1 MLNKN
6 PKTYEINT
14 RNWIKQFG
22 RDARLPDIPKD
33 YFMKFAESGIDLIWM
48 MGIWKTRENIID
60 ETCFIAELV
69 STYTKALPDWKRE
82 DIIGSAFSIDCY
94 EINPLIGTTDELLA
108 FKENLNSLGL
118 KLILDFVPNH
128 FSAESKYISTNPEF
142 FLEADVESL
151 QGDSRTFYKPHSAD
165 GKVFA
170 HGRDPF
176 FLAWTDTV
184 QVNFFSQKA
193 RNFLKNTLFELTDLC
208 DGIRCDMAMLALNN
222 VFYNTWMGVLNK
234 RRIPKPEDEFWN
246 GAIKEVKKKA
256 PDFLLIA
263 EVYWDL
269 EKQLQNQGFDYTYDK
284 TFTDLLFYN
293 DIQGIK
299 NHLHLDDEL
308 QQKSVRFIENHD
320 ELRAAAKFG
329 KPRSLAAAAAVSTI
343 QGMKLFY
350 DGQFEGKKIRIPSQ
364 LGREP
369 EEKVSEYVKNFYK
382 KLLPIINYDIFKK
395 GKWKMIEPLPID
407 AWNKAFENFL
417 AWTWS
422 LENEII
428 LVAINYSSVT
438 SQCRIK
444 FEFSTDREILKFEDL
459 LNDADYNRSVYELR
473 ANGLYVELK
482 SYQCHIFHIQL

>member
-170 HGRDPF
+170 HG
-176 FLAWTDTV
+176 
-184 QVNFFSQKA
+184 
-193 RNFLKNTLFELTDLC
+193 
-208 DGIRCDMAMLALNN
+208 
-222 VFYNTWMGVLNK
+222 
-234 RRIPKPEDEFWN
+234 
-246 GAIKEVKKKA
+246 
-256 PDFLLIA
+256 
-263 EVYWDL
+263 
-269 EKQLQNQGFDYTYDK
+269 
-284 TFTDLLFYN
+284 
-293 DIQGIK
+293 
-299 NHLHLDDEL
+299 
-308 QQKSVRFIENHD
+308 
-320 ELRAAAKFG
+320 
-329 KPRSLAAAAAVSTI
+329 
-343 QGMKLFY
+343 
-350 DGQFEGKKIRIPSQ
+350 
-364 LGREP
+364 
-369 EEKVSEYVKNFYK
+369 
-382 KLLPIINYDIFKK
+382 
-395 GKWKMIEPLPID
+395 
-407 AWNKAFENFL
+407 
-417 AWTWS
+417 
-422 LENEII
+422 
-428 LVAINYSSVT
+428 
-438 SQCRIK
+438 
-444 FEFSTDREILKFEDL
+444 
-459 LNDADYNRSVYELR
+459 
-473 ANGLYVELK
+473 
-482 SYQCHIFHIQL
+482 